1 MKDLMIWCKT
11 FALGSADW
19 INSCLMQVQGMS
31 HKNPFGASLGAWDC
45 HLWQARRDARPGQVQ
60 VFKRGLQWKNGHT
73 LRTNFGFQIKM
84 SILGS
89 PKISGKP
96 QGKPQAHEYRPF
108 MVFSYALDMAVL
120 GFEAKPL
127 QRSMVSRCFTT
138 QQPLMGELVASSC
151 FFLTVTGS
159 TVTGSDRFYLLKTD
173 QDLENLFC
181 ISRKFSIWLRKRSL
195 RSMKWTTG

>member
-73 LRTNFGFQIKM
+73 LRTNLGVQIKM

-151 FFLTVTGS
+151 FFWLSQVRLSRVQTGS
-159 TVTGSDRFYLLKTD
+159 TSWKRIKTWRTSFAYHANFPYGC
-173 QDLENLFC
+173 E
-181 ISRKFSIWLRKRSL
+181 KEV
-195 RSMKWTTG
+195 

>member
-1 MKDLMIWCKT
+1 MEFPLLKKNLERSWPTHRWTSYQVISIKWESRIEMKDLMIWCKT

-73 LRTNFGFQIKM
+73 LRTNLGVQIKM

-127 QRSMVSRCFTT
+127 QRSMV
-138 QQPLMGELVASSC
+138 
-151 FFLTVTGS
+151 
-159 TVTGSDRFYLLKTD
+159 
-173 QDLENLFC
+173 
-181 ISRKFSIWLRKRSL
+181 
-195 RSMKWTTG
+195 